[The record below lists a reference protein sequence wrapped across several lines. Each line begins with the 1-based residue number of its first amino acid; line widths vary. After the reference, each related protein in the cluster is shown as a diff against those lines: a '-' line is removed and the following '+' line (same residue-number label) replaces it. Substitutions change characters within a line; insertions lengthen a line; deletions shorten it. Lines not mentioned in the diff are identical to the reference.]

1 MQKKYFTTNTIST
14 DSKVEV
20 YSKLVPLKIL
30 HYSAYNIQCGI
41 FTFLNDF
48 IKRLEENSITN
59 NDILAIKRTNR
70 RNAFSYIKSR
80 KILTNNFKL

>member
-1 MQKKYFTTNTIST
+1 MQKRYFTTNAIFT
-14 DSKVEV
+14 DSKIEA
-20 YSKLVPLKIL
+20 YYKLAPLKIL
-30 HYSAYNIQCGI
+30 HCSAYNIQCGI

-48 IKRLEENSITN
+48 IKRLEENSITD
-59 NDILAIKRTNR
+59 NDIIPIKRTNR